1 MSHWFF
7 RPVFFTWTRPLG
19 TIHDAALRSLIS
31 CLEYQFDTVPIDR
44 PVILK
49 RLYQLFNCLLDRRV
63 LTWSFFVTRFDLII
77 NEVQNYDVHQK
88 QLNESAMGLHNK
100 ESEPVSETSTDKPST
115 MQQQK
120 MRHPTETVCPINCHI
135 RLRVKSSQCHFGKK
149 LCQRSSVDF

>member
-1 MSHWFF
+1 MYKVIFL
-7 RPVFFTWTRPLG
+7 LG

-88 QLNESAMGLHNK
+88 QLNESAMGFHK
-100 ESEPVSETSTDKPST
+100 ESEPVSETSNDKAT
-115 MQQQK
+115 QQK
-120 MRHPTETVCPINCHI
+120 VRHPTTETVIFISHCTSFKDFLIPC
-135 RLRVKSSQCHFGKK
+135 KK
-149 LCQRSSVDF
+149 I

>member
-100 ESEPVSETSTDKPST
+100 ESEPVSETSTEKPST

-120 MRHPTETVCPINCHI
+120 MRHPTETVCLEANH
-135 RLRVKSSQCHFGKK
+135 S
-149 LCQRSSVDF
+149 